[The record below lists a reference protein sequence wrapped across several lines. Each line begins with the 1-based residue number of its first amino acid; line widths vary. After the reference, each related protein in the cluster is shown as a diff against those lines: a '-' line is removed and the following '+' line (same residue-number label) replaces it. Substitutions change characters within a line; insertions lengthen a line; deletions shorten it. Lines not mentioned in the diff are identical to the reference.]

1 MRKNN
6 KTRVLLAT
14 LLALVLLLC
23 SFPVYAKNMNTEI
36 PTEEMIPEA
45 MAEAASGTSEA
56 AESNPEEMPAAP
68 ETTEVIPEEEPAAPE
83 TPEAVPEEEPAAPE
97 TPEVVPEE
105 EPATP
110 ETPEVVP
117 EEEPAVPEAPEV
129 VPEEEP
135 AAPETPEVVP
145 EEEPVTPE
153 TPEVVPEEEPAAPE
167 TPEVVPE
174 EEPAAP
180 ETPEVVPEEEP
191 EFPDNRKEEAEDI
204 FCYFDDDDPGSVS
217 PDLLDL
223 INNPDAY
230 QKLDFTGVVEIGIK
244 NSIIAYDRDVT
255 LVASISGAELPD
267 YLMIWEASDDE
278 GSSWQAVAAGSEYTY
293 VLTRENVDRE
303 FRVVLYTTC

>member
-36 PTEEMIPEA
+36 PTEEMMPEA

-83 TPEAVPEEEPAAPE
+83 TPEMIQEEEPAAPEAPEAVPEEEPAAPE

-105 EPATP
+105 EPA
-110 ETPEVVP
+110 
-117 EEEPAVPEAPEV
+117 A
-129 VPEEEP
+129 
-135 AAPETPEVVP
+135 
-145 EEEPVTPE
+145 PE

-303 FRVVLYTTC
+303 YRVVLYTTC

>member
-83 TPEAVPEEEPAAPE
+83 TPEAVPEEEPA
-97 TPEVVPEE
+97 V
-105 EPATP
+105 
-110 ETPEVVP
+110 
-117 EEEPAVPEAPEV
+117 
-129 VPEEEP
+129 
-135 AAPETPEVVP
+135 PETPEVVP
-145 EEEPVTPE
+145 EEEPVT
-153 TPEVVPEEEPAAPE
+153 PE

-278 GSSWQAVAAGSEYTY
+278 GSNWQAVAAGSEYTY

>member
-174 EEPAAP
+174 EEP
-180 ETPEVVPEEEP
+180 

-278 GSSWQAVAAGSEYTY
+278 GSNWQAVAAGSEYTY

-303 FRVVLYTTC
+303 YRVVLYTTC

>member
-36 PTEEMIPEA
+36 PTEEMMPEA

-56 AESNPEEMPAAP
+56 AENNPEKTSAAP
-68 ETTEVIPEEEPAAPE
+68 ETPEVIPEEEPAAPE
-83 TPEAVPEEEPAAPE
+83 TPEMIQEEEPAAPEAPEAVPEEEPAA
-97 TPEVVPEE
+97 
-105 EPATP
+105 
-110 ETPEVVP
+110 
-117 EEEPAVPEAPEV
+117 
-129 VPEEEP
+129 
-135 AAPETPEVVP
+135 
-145 EEEPVTPE
+145 PE

-174 EEPAAP
+174 EEPAAPETPEVLPEEEPVAP

-303 FRVVLYTTC
+303 YRVVLYTTC